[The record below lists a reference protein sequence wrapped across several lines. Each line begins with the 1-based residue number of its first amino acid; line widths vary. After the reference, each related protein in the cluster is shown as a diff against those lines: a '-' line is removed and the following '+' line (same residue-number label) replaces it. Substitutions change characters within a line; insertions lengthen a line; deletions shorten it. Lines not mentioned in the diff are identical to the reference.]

1 MMDCFC
7 YNCNPIIYNNL
18 SEATLTVSKYRPES
32 VSYIL
37 PTNSHWCDPYN
48 LLDPTL
54 AFNPSFRSE
63 TAYLAVPGAEVMP

>member
-7 YNCNPIIYNNL
+7 YNCNQIIYNNL

-37 PTNSHWCDPYN
+37 PS
-48 LLDPTL
+48 LVRSLQL
-54 AFNPSFRSE
+54 AGSNTRFQPIF
-63 TAYLAVPGAEVMP
+63 